1 MHIYQAIN
9 KVLSDTN
16 IIMTL
21 DEIYDAIVEQE
32 LFTFGVKTSTPQ
44 HVIWLQISR
53 RSYNST
59 LADKPKEIL
68 FYQHDKL
75 YFGLYKWMDKKDK
88 ITHSQEI
95 LEVEHDTSIYSPDA
109 TLLDTSLFLEQ
120 EWHRWLYKNLE
131 QNGLEALGF
140 GKLRLFSPEE
150 QAHKIGKYNTGTNEV
165 GEIDLLLRNDDSIF
179 IIELKRKG
187 ADTTVG
193 QTLRYVSWVK
203 RHLRKENEKV
213 YGIII
218 AQEINN
224 NLRYAIEETGDH
236 IFYQQL
242 KMNIEL
248 GESSY
253 KKETT
258 C

>member
-1 MHIYQAIN
+1 MAMYEVIY
-9 KVLSDTN
+9 KVLKERAQ
-16 IIMTL
+16 IMTL
-21 DEIYDAIVEQE
+21 SEIYDAIIKED
-32 LFTFGVKTSTPQ
+32 LFTFGVKVGSPQ
-44 HVIWLQISR
+44 AVIRTQITR
-53 RSYNST
+53 RSYNSPRK
-59 LADKPKEIL
+59 DKQDEIL
-68 FYQHDKL
+68 FYQHDQL
-75 YFGLYKWMDKKDK
+75 YYGLSEWMDAKDK
-88 ITHSQEI
+88 VTHTKEI
-95 LEVEHDTSIYSPDA
+95 EKTVIDSEEYTPDA
-109 TLLDTSLFLEQ
+109 ALLDTSLFLEQ
-120 EWHRWLYKNLE
+120 EWHRWLYKNL
-131 QNGLEALGF
+131 QINGLEALGF
-140 GKLRLFSPEE
+140 GKLQLFAPEE

-203 RHLRKENEKV
+203 RHLKKNNEKV

-218 AQEINN
+218 AQEINK

-253 KKETT
+253 QKEN
-258 C
+258 

>member
-1 MHIYQAIN
+1 MKIYEAIYQVLESAN
-9 KVLSDTN
+9 K
-16 IIMTL
+16 IMTL
-21 DEIYDAIVEQE
+21 DNIYNAIVEQN
-32 LFTFGVKTSTPQ
+32 LFTFGVKVGSPQ
-44 HVIWLQISR
+44 HVIRIQINR
-53 RSYNST
+53 RSFNST
-59 LADKPKEIL
+59 LSEKPKEIL
-68 FYQHDKL
+68 FYKHDVL
-75 YFGLYKWMDKKDK
+75 YYGLSSWMNEKDK
-88 ITHSQEI
+88 QTYKDITEDI
-95 LEVEHDTSIYSPDA
+95 LIESEDYTPDA

-120 EWHRWLYKNLE
+120 EWHRWLYKNL
-131 QNGLEALGF
+131 QSNGLEALGF
-140 GKLRLFSPEE
+140 GKLRLFAPEE
-150 QAHKIGKYNTGTNEV
+150 QAHKIGKYNTGINEV

-203 RHLRKENEKV
+203 RHLKQDNEKV

-224 NLRYAIEETGDH
+224 NLRYAIEETGNH

-253 KKETT
+253 KKETI
-258 C
+258 

>member
-1 MHIYQAIN
+1 MAMYEAIYT
-9 KVLSDTN
+9 VLKDSAQ
-16 IIMTL
+16 IMTL
-21 DEIYDAIVEQE
+21 DEIYSAITKKD
-32 LFTFGVKTSTPQ
+32 LFTFGVKVGSPQ
-44 HVIWLQISR
+44 AVIRTQITR
-53 RSYNST
+53 RSYNSPRK
-59 LADKPKEIL
+59 DKQDEIL
-68 FYQHDKL
+68 FYQHDQL
-75 YFGLYKWMDKKDK
+75 YYGLYEWMDAKDK
-88 ITHSQEI
+88 ATHTEEAEEI
-95 LEVEHDTSIYSPDA
+95 FISSDEYTPDA

-120 EWHRWLYKNLE
+120 EWHRWLFKNL
-131 QNGLEALGF
+131 QINGLEALGF
-140 GKLRLFSPEE
+140 GKLRLFAPEE
-150 QAHKIGKYNTGTNEV
+150 QSHKIGKYNTGTNEV

-203 RHLRKENEKV
+203 RHLKKENEKV

-224 NLRYAIEETGDH
+224 HLRYAIEETGNH

-253 KKETT
+253 KKENQ
-258 C
+258 

>member
-1 MHIYQAIN
+1 MTKYEAAYE
-9 KVLSDTN
+9 VLQQN
-16 IIMTL
+16 NRIMTL
-21 DEIYDAIVEQE
+21 AEIHNDILKKDLVAFNTDNSLNV
-32 LFTFGVKTSTPQ
+32 LHTN
-44 HVIWLQISR
+44 ISR
-53 RSYNST
+53 RSYNSPRK
-59 LADKPKEIL
+59 DKVDEIL

-75 YFGLYKWMDKKDK
+75 YYGLYEWMDEKDRATHTSDVED
-88 ITHSQEI
+88 ITTDPE
-95 LEVEHDTSIYSPDA
+95 TYNPDA
-109 TLLDTSLFLEQ
+109 ALLDTSLFLEQ

-131 QNGLEALGF
+131 MNGLEAFGF
-140 GKLRLFSPEE
+140 GKLRLFAPDE
-150 QAHKIGKYNTGTNEV
+150 QAHKIGKYNTGANEV

-203 RHLRKENEKV
+203 KHLKKDNEKV

-218 AQEINN
+218 AQEINK

-253 KKETT
+253 NKEKNAK
-258 C
+258 